1 MCSVVVV
8 DATEMPTA
16 LTLKDRISVS
26 VKKDMLATDSTVDV
40 RSGFIVQYFPSR
52 ILCLLTS

>member
-8 DATEMPTA
+8 NATEMPTA

-26 VKKDMLATDSTVDV
+26 VEKDMLATDSTVDV
-40 RSGFIVQYFPSR
+40 RSGFIVHYFQSR